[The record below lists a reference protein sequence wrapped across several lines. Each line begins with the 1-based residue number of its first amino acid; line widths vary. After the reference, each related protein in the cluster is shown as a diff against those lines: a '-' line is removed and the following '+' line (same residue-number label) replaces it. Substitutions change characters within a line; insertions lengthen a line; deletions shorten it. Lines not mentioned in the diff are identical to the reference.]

1 MCRTAASVE
10 MEMPHPMKALPM
22 RRALRL
28 ALIQTLALGAMFA
41 LQPGRALAAD
51 IRSVVVAGGCFW
63 CVEADF
69 EKVEGVIDVVSGFS
83 GGTVANP
90 SYRDV
95 VRGGTGHLEAVQI
108 TYDADIL
115 PYDRLLHLFL
125 RSIDPADPGG
135 QFCDRGPSYASAIFV
150 ASEQDRRVA
159 RAALDAAAA
168 ELGQP
173 IVTALR
179 DAAPFYP
186 AEAYHQ
192 DYYQSEDVILTRF
205 GPRRKSVAYAMYRDA
220 CGRDARVR
228 DLWGAS
234 APFAN

>member
-1 MCRTAASVE
+1 M
-10 MEMPHPMKALPM
+10 H
-22 RRALRL
+22 RAVRL
-28 ALIQTLALGAMFA
+28 AVIHFLALGAVFA
-41 LQPGRALAAD
+41 LQPDRALAAD
-51 IRSVVVAGGCFW
+51 IRSVVLAGGCFW

-90 SYRDV
+90 SYREV
-95 VRGGTGHLEAVQI
+95 VRGGTGHLEVVQI
-108 TYDADIL
+108 TYDAEIL

-125 RSIDPADPGG
+125 RSIDPTDAGG

-150 ASEQDRRVA
+150 QDAGERRSA
-159 RAALDAAAA
+159 QAALDTAAAD
-168 ELGQP
+168 LGQP

-179 DAAPFYP
+179 EAAPFYP

-192 DYYQSEDVILTRF
+192 DYYLSDEVILTRF

-228 DLWGAS
+228 ALWGAA
-234 APFAN
+234 APFAS